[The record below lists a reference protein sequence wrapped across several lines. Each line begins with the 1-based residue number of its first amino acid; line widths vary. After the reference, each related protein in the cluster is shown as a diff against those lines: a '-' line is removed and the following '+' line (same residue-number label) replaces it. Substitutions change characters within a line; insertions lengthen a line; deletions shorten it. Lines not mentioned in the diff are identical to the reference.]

1 VVQSPSSPEVTRWTG
16 WITIAAV
23 LLFIVGAFQLIIGFI
38 AFFREAIVTIEEEDL
53 PVNVGFGGWG
63 IIHIVIGAAFMA
75 AAVGVVNGATWARA
89 LTVVVATAS
98 AIATFGSLHLYPVG
112 AVLIIALDVLVIY
125 AVIVHGDELRNRST

>member
-1 VVQSPSSPEVTRWTG
+1 VVQSPSSSEVTRWTG

-63 IIHIVIGAAFMA
+63 IIHIIIGLAFMA
-75 AAVGVVNGATWARA
+75 AAIGVVNGATWART

-125 AVIVHGDELRNRST
+125 AVIVHGSELRGRS